1 MRATWR
7 LRNTIPSLEG
17 GAGLWRSGAPGTH
30 PWRKPVKYDT
40 FKSQYGPQYKIAK
53 HIYGVDARKAMYLG
67 SVAGALGLAAG
78 VGAIFF
84 LDSVPKV
91 KHDILSKLPFIGGY
105 FVTEIPPED
114 NPF

>member
-1 MRATWR
+1 MLRR
-7 LRNTIPSLEG
+7 LCTC
-17 GAGLWRSGAPGTH
+17 
-30 PWRKPVKYDT
+30 T
-40 FKSQYGPQYKIAK
+40 FPTPEYSIEVL
-53 HIYGVDARKAMYLG
+53 IYFSG

-78 VGAIFF
+78 VGAVFF

-91 KHDILSKLPFIGGY
+91 KDDILSKLPFIGGY